1 MMRGKAKRT
10 GDHSWW
16 IRGSDRRWDGR
27 CWWAHWVLRDSGET
41 LLSVWIKGSHFRDL
55 SRGIAWSNLSLTT
68 TAWVTALTQ
77 VQATS
82 EGWKTTHLA
91 TWSSLW
97 PLGAKTGQITSMP
110 ILHIGKVW
118 PRGVTGSSEGTQL
131 ECGGLGLK
139 TCSLSWLGLGWV
151 AIIPLSACLS
161 CPWELPQC
169 RQKTTHV
176 LLGFSKL
183 VFYLLKIHIKNSVVP

>member
-27 CWWAHWVLRDSGET
+27 CWWAHWVLRASGET
-41 LLSVWIKGSHFRDL
+41 LFSFWVKGSHFRDL

-82 EGWKTTHLA
+82 EGWKTTHLS

-110 ILHIGKVW
+110 ILHIAKVW
-118 PRGVTGSSEGTQL
+118 LGGSRGSSEGTQL
-131 ECGGLGLK
+131 ECGGLGIEDLRPLM
-139 TCSLSWLGLGWV
+139 TWSWMGCSHS
-151 AIIPLSACLS
+151 
-161 CPWELPQC
+161 
-169 RQKTTHV
+169 TV
-176 LLGFSKL
+176 LLSL
-183 VFYLLKIHIKNSVVP
+183 VSLRTASVQTEDHPRFTWFFKIRILFTKDTH